1 MSSEV
6 WEGRVS
12 WQVGFLQWVALKLER
27 ELEAEEH
34 HLKVLAPKVEAEA
47 LGFSLMSSEVW
58 EAQELE
64 QVGFLQMA

>member
-1 MSSEV
+1 M
-6 WEGRVS
+6 
-12 WQVGFLQWVALKLER
+12 
-27 ELEAEEH
+27 EH
-34 HLKVLAPKVEAEA
+34 HLKVLAPKVEAEAEA